1 MDITCNKVLAT
12 CRCGEKMALHGTYT
26 QLEFPVETCH
36 KCHPAY
42 TGQKLKHAAGSID
55 KFTARYDSFGL
66 DSN

>member
-1 MDITCNKVLAT
+1 METKYQKAVAT
-12 CRCGEKMALHGTYT
+12 CRCGQKMALKGTYT

-55 KFTARYDSFGL
+55 KFTAKFEGFGFEV
-66 DSN
+66 